1 MNAYTKCTFRK
12 LFTALSLVIF
22 TGLLQPVSAQD
33 QAEVPAP
40 VSQKKV
46 SLDKAAPF
54 TADSQQ
60 AKISGITVLSAV
72 WDTARIGFLQT
83 GLFNNKVEAVPDKGM
98 GSYLQ
103 EYVNNAFGRVFVPG
117 KPRLIWVVQ
126 DLRIGERT
134 QMMSEKAYVRL
145 KATAY
150 IQTGGDSYKLLKSS
164 DIARLNGGF
173 DVTHQHRNNISN
185 AFKEFY
191 TTGAAA
197 IDSVLADTQPTL
209 SLAGITEI
217 YTQKRE
223 LPALRA
229 PLMADGVYL
238 SFASFL
244 QNKPDI
250 LQFETKGKAG
260 KVKVYAI
267 AGDEQKT
274 PVPSLW
280 GIVKNGAVFKYN
292 NKALVGLSRSGYGY
306 VITSYLS
313 AYERRQTAI
322 IAGAFVGGIAGAA
335 LGTTSAMQHTDAF
348 PELKLPAEATAIDM
362 ETGALIF

>member
-1 MNAYTKCTFRK
+1 MMAYTNYLCRQ
-12 LFTALSLVIF
+12 LFTVAFLAMF

-33 QAEVPAP
+33 QPEAPA
-40 VSQKKV
+40 QKKV
-46 SLDKAAPF
+46 SLGKAAPL

-83 GLFNNKVEAVPDKGM
+83 GLFNNKVEAVPDKEM

-103 EYVNNAFGRVFVPG
+103 EYVNNTFGGIFVPG

-134 QMMSEKAYVRL
+134 QMMGEKAYVRL

-150 IQTGGDSYKLLKSS
+150 VQTGEDSYKLLKAM
-164 DIARLNGGF
+164 DIAHLNGGF

-197 IDSVLADTQPTL
+197 IDSVLADTQPVL
-209 SLAGITEI
+209 SLAGINAI
-217 YTQKRE
+217 YAQKRE
-223 LPALRA
+223 LPALKA
-229 PLMADGVYL
+229 PLMSDGVYL
-238 SFASFL
+238 SFDSFL

-250 LQFETKGKAG
+250 PQFETKGKAG
-260 KVKVYAI
+260 KVKVYAV
-267 AGDEQKT
+267 AGDGKQT
-274 PVPSLW
+274 VVPSLW
-280 GIVKNGAVFKYN
+280 GIVKNGAVFKYH
-292 NKALVGLSRSGYGY
+292 NKSLVGLSRSGYGY
-306 VITSYLS
+306 VISSYLS

-322 IAGAFVGGIAGAA
+322 IAGAFVGGVAGAA
-335 LGTTSAMQHTDAF
+335 LGSTAALQHTDAF